1 MELRSTGIT
10 GLDKLLNG
18 GIPKDSTTLL
28 MGPSGS
34 GKSMLAKRFLWEGI
48 KSKQPSICLI
58 TQSHRQ
64 KIQKSMKSLGWNIA
78 PYLGKTL
85 LLLEAFTWSYPD
97 LIDELGEKDLEY
109 TLTTL
114 NLEKLMHLVVKAIK
128 QLGDG
133 GRLVF
138 DDFSDLFILLGDDR
152 RVLRFLRRM
161 QVCATGKHYD
171 ALITLDPETQ
181 SPIATKAAMHC
192 ADNIIELRLQ
202 EGKGQL
208 KRQLRV
214 RHMPQEHDSSWH
226 SLHITPKGPVVDG

>member
-1 MELRSTGIT
+1 MDLRSTGIT

-18 GIPKDSTTLL
+18 GVPKESTILVL
-28 MGPSGS
+28 GPSGS
-34 GKSMLAKRFLWEGI
+34 GKSILAKRFLWEGLQHNQ
-48 KSKQPSICLI
+48 SGVCLL

-64 KIQKSMKSLGWNIA
+64 NMHKSMKSFGWNIT
-78 PYLGKTL
+78 PYIGKTL
-85 LLLEAFTWSYPD
+85 LLLEAFTWSYPECLTD
-97 LIDELGEKDLEY
+97 LGERELEY

-114 NLEKLMHLVVKAIK
+114 NLEKLMHILVKATK
-128 QLGDG
+128 QMGDG

-138 DDFSDLFILLGDDR
+138 DDLSDLFILMGDDR

-161 QVCATGKHYD
+161 QVCAIGKHYD
-171 ALITLDPETQ
+171 TLITLDPDTQ
-181 SPIATKAAMHC
+181 NPIATKAATHC
-192 ADNIIELRLQ
+192 ANGVIELRFQ